1 MPTLADSLV
10 SSSAR
15 ALTLRKRPDL
25 TAKQHRYQGRVY
37 WVIKDPV
44 GLRYFRFQEEEF
56 AILNMLDGQTSLD
69 EIKERFEEEF
79 PPQKITVEEL
89 GQFIGMLHRSG
100 LIIADAAGQGV
111 QLKRRRDQR
120 KRQELLAALGNILAI
135 RFKGIDP
142 DKLLTW
148 MLPYMN
154 WFFTRQAMI
163 GCIVLWLSALTL
175 VTVQFDTFQSKLP
188 SFHQFFTAEN
198 WIYFT
203 VALCVTKIIHE
214 FGHGLSCKYFG
225 GECHEMGVM
234 VLVLTPCLYCNVSD
248 SWMLPNKWHR
258 AAIGAGGMYIE
269 LCIASVCTW
278 LWWFSLSGTLLNQL
292 CLSTMFV
299 CSVSTLMFNAN
310 PLLRYDGYYILSDL
324 TEIPNLR
331 QKASS
336 ILSRKLGKW
345 CLGLEEQDDPFLP
358 ERHQIFFAL
367 YSVAAAIYRWVV
379 MFSILWFL
387 YKVFEPYGLKVISQT
402 IASVAIISLIVQPL
416 WKLGKFFYV
425 PGRLDQ
431 VKRKN
436 VYWTLAVLSAVAAF
450 IFTVPLPYR
459 VKCSL
464 EVRPRD
470 AESVYVSV
478 PGEIDSVEVKSGDA
492 VVKGQPIAK
501 LSNVDL
507 ELKIAEL
514 EGRRDEYEARLN
526 GLRREI
532 FDDSSAS
539 EQIPGVK
546 ESLDAVNKQLDE
558 KRQDLAR
565 LNLLAPVSG
574 TVLPPPD
581 LPSKPEAPGQLPTWS
596 GSPLQ
601 ARNRGA
607 FLTESTLFCQIGNPK
622 ELEANLIIDQEE
634 MPFVHEGDILD
645 IKLDELPYATA
656 IRTKITET
664 AQSDLQAVSRGL
676 TNKSGGD
683 VITETDESG
692 IERPM
697 NTSYAARAPIE
708 DTEGVMYLG
717 LRGKAKIYT
726 RWQTIAER
734 GWRYLTRTFNF
745 QL

>member
-15 ALTLRKRPDL
+15 ALSLRKRPDL
-25 TAKQHRYQGRVY
+25 SAKQQRYQGRVY
-37 WVIKDPV
+37 WVVKDPI

-56 AILNMLDGQTSLD
+56 AILNLLDGQTSLD

-89 GQFIGMLHRSG
+89 GQFVGMLHRSG

-120 KRQELLAALGNILAI
+120 KRQELLAAVSNILAI

-142 DKLLTW
+142 DRLLRW
-148 MLPYMN
+148 MLPYLS
-154 WFFTRQAMI
+154 WIYTRPAVF
-163 GCIVLWLSALTL
+163 GCIALWMSALTL

-198 WIYFT
+198 WVYFT
-203 VALCVTKIIHE
+203 VALCLTKIIHE
-214 FGHGLSCKYFG
+214 FGHGLTCKHFG

-234 VLVLTPCLYCNVSD
+234 FLVLTPCLYCNVSD

-278 LWWFSLSGTLLNQL
+278 IWWFSQSGTLLNQL

-299 CSVSTLMFNAN
+299 CSVSTLIFNAN

-345 CLGLEEQDDPFLP
+345 CLGLEQPDDPFLP
-358 ERHQIFFAL
+358 ERNQIFFAL

-379 MFSILWFL
+379 LFSILWFL

-402 IASVAIISLIVQPL
+402 IATMAIVSLIVQPL

-436 VYWTLAVLSAVAAF
+436 VQWTLAVLAGVAAF
-450 IFTVPLPYR
+450 VFAVPLPYR
-459 VKCSL
+459 VMCTL
-464 EVRPRD
+464 EIKPRD
-470 AESVYVSV
+470 AEPVYVSV
-478 PGEIDSVEVKSGDA
+478 PGQLDAIEVKSGEPVAKDQ
-492 VVKGQPIAK
+492 VLAK

-507 ELKIAEL
+507 ALQIAEL
-514 EGRRDEYEARLN
+514 EGKRAEYESRLES
-526 GLRREI
+526 LRRARFEEPE
-532 FDDSSAS
+532 AS
-539 EQIPGVK
+539 LQIPQVI
-546 ESLDAVNKQLDE
+546 ESLDAAQEQLEEKQ
-558 KRQDLAR
+558 KDLAR
-565 LNLLAPVSG
+565 LQLLAPIAG
-574 TVLPPPD
+574 TVLPPPE
-581 LPSKPEAPGQLPTWS
+581 LPSKPDASGQLPTWS
-596 GSPLQ
+596 GLPLEKK
-601 ARNRGA
+601 NLGA
-607 FLTESTLFCQIGNPK
+607 FLTESKLFCQIGNPN
-622 ELEANLIIDQEE
+622 ELEANLIIDQDDIE
-634 MPFVHEGDILD
+634 FVHKGDTLD
-645 IKLDELPYATA
+645 VKLNELPNTTF
-656 IRTKITET
+656 RTQITEI
-664 AQSDLQAVSRGL
+664 ASGELKVSPKTL
-676 TNKSGGD
+676 SNKSGGD
-683 VITETDESG
+683 LITETDESG
-692 IERPM
+692 MERPM
-697 NTSYAARAPIE
+697 NTSYEARAPIE
-708 DTEGVMYLG
+708 DNDGLLYLG

-726 RWQTIAER
+726 RWQTLGTRA
-734 GWRYLTRTFNF
+734 WRYLTRTFNF
-745 QL
+745 KL

>member
-15 ALTLRKRPDL
+15 ALSLRKRPDL
-25 TAKQHRYQGRVY
+25 SARQHRYQGRVY
-37 WVIKDPV
+37 WVVKDPI

-89 GQFIGMLHRSG
+89 GQFVGMLHRSG

-111 QLKRRRDQR
+111 QLKRRRDER
-120 KRQELLAALGNILAI
+120 KRQELLAALSNILAI

-142 DKLLTW
+142 DKLLTR
-148 MLPYMN
+148 MLPYMR
-154 WFFTRQAMI
+154 WFYTRPAVI
-163 GCIVLWLSALTL
+163 GCILLWLSALTL

-203 VALCVTKIIHE
+203 VALCVTKVIHE
-214 FGHGLSCKYFG
+214 FGHGLTCKYFG

-258 AAIGAGGMYIE
+258 AAIGMGGMYIE
-269 LCIASVCTW
+269 LCIAAVCTW
-278 LWWFSLSGTLLNQL
+278 IWWFSESGTLLNQL
-292 CLSTMFV
+292 CLSTIFV
-299 CSVSTLMFNAN
+299 CSVSTLIFNAN

-345 CLGLEEQDDPFLP
+345 CLGLEEPDDPFLP
-358 ERHQIFFAL
+358 ERNQAFFAL
-367 YSVAAAIYRWVV
+367 YSIAAAIYRWVV
-379 MFSILWFL
+379 LFSILWFL
-387 YKVFEPYGLKVISQT
+387 YNVFKPYGLAVISQT
-402 IASVAIISLIVQPL
+402 IATVAIVSLIVQPL
-416 WKLGKFFYV
+416 WKLGKFFWV

-436 VYWTLAVLSAVAAF
+436 VQWTLAVLAAVAAF
-450 IFTVPLPYR
+450 VFLVPLPYR
-459 VKCSL
+459 VKCAL
-464 EVRPRD
+464 EIKPRD
-470 AESVYVSV
+470 AEPVYISVA
-478 PGEIDSVEVKSGDA
+478 GQLDEIDVKSGQA
-492 VVKGQPIAK
+492 VEKDQVLGR

-507 ELKIAEL
+507 DLQIAQL
-514 EGRRDEYEARLN
+514 EGKRAEYASRLESLRRDRFEDASASLQIPQVQESLQTVKEQLAEKQADMARL
-526 GLRREI
+526 
-532 FDDSSAS
+532 
-539 EQIPGVK
+539 K
-546 ESLDAVNKQLDE
+546 
-558 KRQDLAR
+558 
-565 LNLLAPVSG
+565 LLAPVAG

-581 LPSKPEAPGQLPTWS
+581 VPSRPEAPGQLPTWS
-596 GSPLQ
+596 GMPLEKK
-601 ARNRGA
+601 NLGA

-622 ELEANLIIDQEE
+622 ELEANLIIDQDDIE
-634 MPFVHEGDILD
+634 FIGAGDVLD
-645 IKLDELPYATA
+645 IKLDELPHTTF
-656 IRTKITET
+656 RTHITEI
-664 AQSDLQAVSRGL
+664 ANLDLKVSPKQL
-676 TNKSGGD
+676 SNKSGGE

-692 IERPM
+692 VERPM
-697 NTSYAARAPIE
+697 NTSYQARAPIDDE
-708 DTEGVMYLG
+708 DGLLYLG

-726 RWQTIAER
+726 RWQTLATR

-745 QL
+745 KL